1 MGRGD
6 WREVAVRSIIDKR
19 QITPYFQPIL
29 DLHHGTVL
37 AWEVFSRGP
46 EVLSSPAEIFA
57 KAEALGVLPE
67 LESLCRNITL
77 RTIARLPSSLRSRS
91 FFINVS
97 PNSAANPNLRNR
109 DMRADLARLGLD
121 QRNFVIEISE
131 RESVADYTAFE
142 RQIRHYVEQGFK
154 VELDNLGS

>member
-46 EVLSSPAEIFA
+46 EALSAPAEIFT
-57 KAEALGVLPE
+57 KAQALGLLSE
-67 LESLCRNITL
+67 LESVCRNITL
-77 RTIARLPSSLRSRS
+77 RTIARLPSSLRS
-91 FFINVS
+91 
-97 PNSAANPNLRNR
+97 
-109 DMRADLARLGLD
+109 G
-121 QRNFVIEISE
+121 
-131 RESVADYTAFE
+131 
-142 RQIRHYVEQGFK
+142 
-154 VELDNLGS
+154 